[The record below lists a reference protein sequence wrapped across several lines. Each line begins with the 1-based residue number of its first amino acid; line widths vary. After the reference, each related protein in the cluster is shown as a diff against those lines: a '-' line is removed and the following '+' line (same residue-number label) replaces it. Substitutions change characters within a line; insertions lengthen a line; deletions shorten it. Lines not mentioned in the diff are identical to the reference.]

1 MKRRNFIV
9 SSLATMP
16 LLATAQKVNTTKP
29 EKEKIQPFV
38 VKAGEARFGV
48 HTPYRGVNPN
58 DLKVSRKDTEGSISM
73 FEYVGNEKIGPPL
86 HVHFNQD
93 EMFYVAEGDYLFQVG
108 DEKHTLKR
116 GDSIF
121 LPRTIPHTWLQLS
134 DKGKLV
140 YWVNPAGKMEDFFLK
155 MNSLTKPPTPEEAQA
170 IHLAHDMKVL
180 GPPLG

>member
-1 MKRRNFIV
+1 MKRRNFIL
-9 SSLATMP
+9 STLAATP
-16 LLATAQKVNTTKP
+16 LLATAQNNHSTKDKVK
-29 EKEKIQPFV
+29 PFV
-38 VKAGEARFGV
+38 VKSGEARFGV

-58 DLKVSRKDTEGSISM
+58 DLKVSKKDTEGSISM

-93 EMFYVAEGDYLFQVG
+93 EMFYVVEGEYLFQVG
-108 DEKHTLKR
+108 DEKHTLKG

-121 LPRTIPHTWLQLS
+121 LPRNIPHTWLQQS